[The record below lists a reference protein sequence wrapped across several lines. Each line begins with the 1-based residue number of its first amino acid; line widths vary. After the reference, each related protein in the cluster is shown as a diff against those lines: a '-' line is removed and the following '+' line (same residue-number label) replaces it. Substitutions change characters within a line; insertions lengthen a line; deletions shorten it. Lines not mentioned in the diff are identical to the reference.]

1 MKLKSMLTFFPAL
14 ALLGA
19 CAEEIVSEEQEPV
32 SPEVTYSTDGKE
44 LAEGAKL
51 EVYANSPVRLEATVR
66 TPGPVECAWY
76 VTDDDVESKVA
87 STPVVTYVFPE
98 VGEYGIRFEAFNEAG
113 STGGSWTVNASGIPL
128 EVTFDVEGE
137 TIESMVGETLAV
149 NVTVTGGGEGLTT
162 TWTLTG
168 EDGVPET
175 ISTSESLSYR
185 LSAPGTYTL
194 TYLGVNT
201 YNISVTESWT
211 VEVADLPLDVDFS
224 MAGDAFSCTVGFPVS
239 ITATPVTGTEGVTH
253 SWKVDGADAGTDAVL
268 EHTFT
273 TAGEHVIEYLA
284 KNAIDE
290 EFTYKWTVTVME
302 YMTGTM
308 FLDFEGK
315 TELPDNLTDSQD
327 KTNNSHI
334 SLVDNPYETDIN
346 DSAKVIKADK
356 SSNTS
361 GTSGFYN
368 IRNLPSENL
377 ASYTTLRMK
386 VYIGAAPYY
395 PPIRLFPE
403 NGQVDIYPCRIN
415 GMEFDNSAPSK
426 DAWKA
431 LIYTDDWNVLE
442 YDIRDG
448 GLDSFEG
455 IDQIQPRP
463 FTVDFN
469 ASQSTG
475 ATDPVTNPRIM
486 YYDDFEFLP

>member
-44 LAEGAKL
+44 LADGAKL

-76 VTDDDVESKVA
+76 VTDDGVESKVA

-224 MAGDAFSCTVGFPVS
+224 MAGDAFSCTVGFPVA

-253 SWKVDGADAGTDAVL
+253 SWKVDGTDAGTDAVL
-268 EHTFT
+268 NHTFT
-273 TAGEHVIEYLA
+273 SAGEHTIEYHA
-284 KNAIDE
+284 TNAIDE
-290 EFTYKWTVTVME
+290 TFSYTWTVTVTE
-302 YMTGTM
+302 LVEGTM
-308 FLDFEGK
+308 FLDFEGLAS
-315 TELPDNLTDSQD
+315 LPSNFSD
-327 KTNNSHI
+327 SHI
-334 SLVDNPYETDIN
+334 TLEDNPYRTDIN
-346 DSAKVIKADK
+346 PSAKVILADK
-356 SSNTS
+356 SSSTS
-361 GTSGFYN
+361 GTSGYFN
-368 IRNLPSENL
+368 IKNVVIDNPSG
-377 ASYTTLRMK
+377 YTTLRMK
-386 VYIGAAPYY
+386 VYLGSAPYY

-403 NGQVDIYPCRIN
+403 SGQVDIYPCRIN

-448 GLDSFEG
+448 GLTSFEG
-455 IDQIQPRP
+455 IEQIQPRP
-463 FTVDFN
+463 FTVDFS
-469 ASQSTG
+469 AGQSTG

>member
-19 CAEEIVSEEQEPV
+19 CAEEIVSGEQEPV
-32 SPEVTYSTDGKE
+32 SPEVTYSIEEDP
-44 LAEGAKL
+44 L

-76 VTDDDVESKVA
+76 VTDDGVESKVA

-113 STGGSWTVNASGIPL
+113 QTGKSWTVNASGIPL
-128 EVTFDVEGE
+128 EVTFDVESDI
-137 TIESMVGETLAV
+137 IESMVGETLSV
-149 NVTVTGGGEGLTT
+149 NVTVTGGGEGLAS

-168 EDGVPET
+168 ENGVTET

-224 MAGDAFSCTVGFPVS
+224 MAGDAFSCTAGFPVS

-268 EHTFT
+268 KHTFT
-273 TAGEHVIEYLA
+273 SAGEHTIEYSA
-284 KNAIDE
+284 SNAIGE
-290 EFTYKWTVTVME
+290 TFSHIWTVTVTE
-302 YMTGTM
+302 LAEGFM
-308 FLDFEGK
+308 FLDFEGL
-315 TELPDNLTDSQD
+315 TSLPSNFSD
-327 KTNNSHI
+327 SHI
-334 SLVDNPYETDIN
+334 TLEDNPYPTDMN
-346 DSAKVIKADK
+346 PSAKVILADK
-356 SSNTS
+356 SSSTS
-361 GTSGFYN
+361 GTSGYFN
-368 IRNLPSENL
+368 IKNVVIDNPSG
-377 ASYTTLRMK
+377 YTTLRVK
-386 VYIGAAPYY
+386 VYLGPAPYY

-403 NGQVDIYPCRIN
+403 GGQVDIYPCRIN
-415 GMEFDNSAPSK
+415 GMEFDNSAPDK
-426 DAWKA
+426 NAWKA
-431 LIYTDDWNVLE
+431 LIYTDDWNVFE

-448 GLDSFEG
+448 GLTSFEG
-455 IDQIQPRP
+455 IEQIQPRP
-463 FTVDFN
+463 FTVDFS
-469 ASQSTG
+469 AGQSTG

>member
-44 LAEGAKL
+44 LADGAKL

-113 STGGSWTVNASGIPL
+113 RTGKSWTVNASGIPL

-224 MAGDAFSCTVGFPVS
+224 MAGDAFSCTVGFPVA

-253 SWKVDGADAGTDAVL
+253 SWKVDGTDAGTDAVL
-268 EHTFT
+268 KHTFT
-273 TAGEHVIEYLA
+273 SAGEHTIEYHA
-284 KNAIDE
+284 TNAIDE
-290 EFTYKWTVTVME
+290 EFTNKWTVTVME
-302 YMTGTM
+302 YMTGYVL
-308 FLDFEGK
+308 FPFEDG
-315 TELPDNLTDSQD
+315 TTPSNF
-327 KTNNSHI
+327 NSASHV
-334 SLVDNPYETDIN
+334 SVVKNPYHDEFN
-346 DSAKVIKADK
+346 SSAYVLKADK
-356 SSNTS
+356 SSSTS
-361 GTSGFYN
+361 GTSGYFN
-368 IRNLPSENL
+368 IKNVVIDNPSG
-377 ASYTTLRMK
+377 YTTLRMK
-386 VYIGAAPYY
+386 VYLGSAPYY

-403 NGQVDIYPCRIN
+403 SGQVDIYPCRIN
-415 GMEFDNSAPSK
+415 GMEFDNSAPDK
-426 DAWKA
+426 NAWKA
-431 LIYTDDWNVLE
+431 LIYTDDWNVFE

-448 GLDSFEG
+448 GLTSFEG
-455 IDQIQPRP
+455 IEQIQPRP
-463 FTVDFN
+463 FTVDFS
-469 ASQSTG
+469 AGQSTG

>member
-1 MKLKSMLTFFPAL
+1 MKSMLIFFPVL

-44 LAEGAKL
+44 LADGAKL

-76 VTDDDVESKVA
+76 VTDDGVESKVA

-113 STGGSWTVNASGIPL
+113 RTGKSWTVNASGIPL

-194 TYLGVNT
+194 TYVGVNT

-224 MAGDAFSCTVGFPVS
+224 MAGDAFSCTVGFPVG

-253 SWKVDGADAGTDAVL
+253 SWKVDGTDAGTDAVL
-268 EHTFT
+268 KHTFT
-273 TAGEHVIEYLA
+273 SAGEHTIEYHA
-284 KNAIDE
+284 TNALDE
-290 EFTYKWTVTVME
+290 EFTYKWTVTVKE
-302 YMTGTM
+302 YMTGYVL
-308 FLDFEGK
+308 FPFEDG
-315 TELPDNLTDSQD
+315 TRPSNF
-327 KTNNSHI
+327 NSASHV
-334 SLVDNPYETDIN
+334 SVVANPYPDEFN
-346 DSAKVIKADK
+346 SSAYVLKADK
-356 SSNTS
+356 TDVKD
-361 GTSGFYN
+361 GYTSGFFDIKNYE
-368 IRNLPSENL
+368 LPEA
-377 ASYTTLRMK
+377 ASYTKIRVKIWLGKAAYFPRMQFLPGDK
-386 VYIGAAPYY
+386 
-395 PPIRLFPE
+395 
-403 NGQVDIYPCRIN
+403 QVLPCRIN
-415 GMEFDNSAPSK
+415 GMDFDNEAPSK
-426 DAWKA
+426 DVWNS
-431 LIYTDDWNVLE
+431 LVYTDTWNVFE
-442 YDIRDG
+442 YDVTDG
-448 GLDSFEG
+448 GYTDFSEINQL
-455 IDQIQPRP
+455 QPRP
-463 FTVDFN
+463 FVIDLN
-469 ASQSTG
+469 GSQSSG
-475 ATDPVTNPRIM
+475 ALSDTNTRLM

>member
-1 MKLKSMLTFFPAL
+1 MLIFFPAL

-44 LAEGAKL
+44 LADGAKL

-113 STGGSWTVNASGIPL
+113 STGKSWTVNASGIPL
-128 EVTFDVEGE
+128 EVTFDVEDE

-162 TWTLTG
+162 TWTLEG
-168 EDGVPET
+168 EDGVTET

-194 TYLGVNT
+194 TYVGVNT

-224 MAGDAFSCTVGFPVS
+224 MAGDAFSCTVGFPVG
-239 ITATPVTGTEGVTH
+239 IAATPVTGTEGVTH
-253 SWKVDGADAGTDAVL
+253 SWKVDGTDAGTDAVL
-268 EHTFT
+268 KHTFT
-273 TAGEHVIEYLA
+273 TAGEHTIEYSA
-284 KNAIDE
+284 SNAIGE
-290 EFTYKWTVTVME
+290 TFSYTWTVTVTE
-302 YMTGTM
+302 LVEGTM
-308 FLDFEGK
+308 FLDFEGS
-315 TELPDNLTDSQD
+315 TTLPVNLTDSQD
-327 KTNNSHI
+327 TSNNSHI
-334 SLVDNPYETDIN
+334 SLKGNPFKTDIN
-346 DSAKVIKADK
+346 PSDNVILADK
-356 SSNTS
+356 SS
-361 GTSGFYN
+361 
-368 IRNLPSENL
+368 
-377 ASYTTLRMK
+377 MK
-386 VYIGAAPYY
+386 VYLGSAPYY

-403 NGQVDIYPCRIN
+403 SGQVDIYPCRIN

-448 GLDSFEG
+448 GLASFEG
-455 IDQIQPRP
+455 IEQIQPRP

>member
-1 MKLKSMLTFFPAL
+1 MLIFFPVL

-32 SPEVTYSTDGKE
+32 SPEVTYSTDGEE
-44 LAEGAKL
+44 LADGDKL

-76 VTDDDVESKVA
+76 VTDDGVESKVA

-113 STGGSWTVNASGIPL
+113 QTGKSWTVNASGIPL
-128 EVTFDVEGE
+128 EVTFDVDGE

-149 NVTVTGGGEGLTT
+149 NVTVTGGGDGLTT

-194 TYLGVNT
+194 TYVGVNT
-201 YNISVTESWT
+201 YNISVTEFWT

-224 MAGDAFSCTVGFPVS
+224 MAGDAFSCTVGFPVG
-239 ITATPVTGTEGVTH
+239 ITATPVTGAEGIIH
-253 SWKVDGADAGTDAVL
+253 SWKVDGANAGTDASVK
-268 EHTFT
+268 HTFT
-273 TAGEHVIEYLA
+273 TAGDHTIEYSA
-284 KNAIDE
+284 ENAIGE
-290 EFTYKWTVTVME
+290 TFSHTWTVTVME
-302 YMTGTM
+302 FAEGTM
-308 FLDFEGK
+308 FLDFENG
-315 TELPDNLTDSQD
+315 TTLSPYISDT
-327 KTNNSHI
+327 HI
-334 SLVDNPYETDIN
+334 SLVDNPYKTGI
-346 DSAKVIKADK
+346 DSSEKVIKADK
-356 SSNTS
+356 SSSTS
-361 GTSGFYN
+361 GTSGYFN
-368 IRNLPSENL
+368 IKGIDIDNP
-377 ASYTTLRMK
+377 AGYTTVRIK

-403 NGQVDIYPCRIN
+403 SGQVDLYPCRIN
-415 GMEFDNSAPSK
+415 GQDFDTDAPSK
-426 DAWKA
+426 TAWNA

-448 GLDSFEG
+448 GLASFEG
-455 IDQIQPRP
+455 IEQIQPRP
-463 FTVDFN
+463 FTVDFS